1 MGTPTNLLPN
11 DLYFRIGESYPGA
24 IPYTHPQDFPAYK
37 VPCDTPLGTFDYTFS
52 NYTIKVSF
60 QDSLYKDNVDGT
72 CTFGF
77 TLGPQGYGLVPY
89 ILADAFMRGTYM
101 VFDIDNDEIWMGE
114 SADCGSNLVPIGKG
128 KDAVPVIPG
137 CEAEI
142 VAQPTPTGYGP
153 VFIPSA

>member
-11 DLYFRIGESYPGA
+11 DLYFNVGESYPGD
-24 IPYTHPQDFPAYK
+24 IPYTHPQGFPAYK
-37 VPCDTPLGTFDYTFS
+37 VPCDAPLGTFDYTFG

-60 QDSLYKDNVDGT
+60 QDSLYKDNANKI

-77 TLGPQGYGLVPY
+77 TLGLQGYGLVPY

-114 SADCGSNLVPIGKG
+114 SADCGSNLVPIGKD